1 MTRSADGVPGR
12 FIGAG
17 IPGKTN
23 RLLVTGKGTFV
34 ADIDLPDTVHMAVVR
49 SPYAHARIR
58 GVDTR
63 AADALPG
70 VVATITGD
78 EVRQHTR
85 PIPTH
90 SPALGEKPCP
100 IYALAIDMVRY
111 AGEPVAAVVAI
122 DRFTAIQ
129 AAQLVD
135 VDYEE
140 RAPVVD
146 PLAALEPN
154 SPLVVEEWG
163 DNILS
168 SRVQT
173 HGDPDARLRAAAGR
187 VQGTVR
193 TQRYT
198 GASIEPRGYIARY
211 ERFRDKLTLWAST
224 QSPHSLRLFLAETLG
239 MRENQIQVIEPHV
252 GGAFGLKLPT
262 YPEEPLICYLAMKLE
277 RPVRWIEERT
287 ENLLAG
293 GHAREMQLDFEAGY
307 EPDGRVT
314 ALKVRLIADLGA
326 PSALCGWGMANVA
339 AFLIPAMY
347 KIDDVSVERLSVVT
361 NKCPWNAYRAYGK
374 EAACFM
380 LERVMDLVAERT
392 GLDRAAVRLRNF
404 IGADEFPYTQVSGAS
419 LDSGNYQRVLTH
431 ALEMGR
437 WEDFPREQ
445 AEARARGELIG
456 IGVSFELT
464 PEGGCIPQSSLLS
477 AFDGTRI
484 QVRPKGEVVLMTGVT
499 SPGCGNET
507 GIAQIVADE
516 LGVSPDD
523 IEVIQ
528 GDTDACPFGLG
539 NSSSRSVIFGG
550 NAAKLAAGDLRQKM
564 ARVAARMLEVTPD
577 DLDVA
582 HGRFA
587 VKGAPT
593 RFLAFA
599 DVAGK
604 IYRDAF
610 SLPVYEEEPG
620 LDVTRYFRHGNFDA
634 MNKSPD
640 ADGRLNFYATWPN
653 GATIAVVRVD
663 PDTGVVKVLRLMS
676 VHDAG
681 VLVNPMLVDANLHGS
696 FAQALGG
703 ALYEHLVYDDSG
715 QLLTATFMDY
725 TLPTAVDVPSFRIEH
740 ECTPAPFNPLGAKG
754 AGESGIS
761 GPMAAIASAIDD
773 ALRQVGIVTRV
784 MEMPFTPA
792 RVWRSIEEARASGA
806 GPAR

>member
-1 MTRSADGVPGR
+1 MTRSADETPGR
-12 FIGAG
+12 FIGAA

-23 RLLVTGKGTFV
+23 RLLVAGNGVYV
-34 ADIDLPDTVHMAVVR
+34 ADIEMPNMLHMAVVR

-58 GVDTR
+58 SIDTNG
-63 AADALPG
+63 AHGLPG
-70 VVATITGD
+70 VVATIVGE
-78 EVRQHTR
+78 EVRQHTN

-90 SPALGEKPCP
+90 SPALGERPCP
-100 IYALAIDMVRY
+100 IYALAIDVVRY
-111 AGEPVAAVVAI
+111 AGEPVAAVVAT
-122 DRFTAIQ
+122 DRFTAVR
-129 AAQLVD
+129 AAQLVEVEYD
-135 VDYEE
+135 ELP
-140 RAPVVD
+140 PVVD
-146 PLAALEPN
+146 PLAALEPG
-154 SPLVVEEWG
+154 SPLVVEDWG

-173 HGDPDARLRAAAGR
+173 HGDPDGRLATASGR
-187 VQGTVR
+187 VLGTVR

-198 GASIEPRGYIARY
+198 GASIEPRGYVARY

-262 YPEEPLICYLAMKLE
+262 YPEEPLICYLARKLE

-287 ENLLAG
+287 ENLIAG
-293 GHAREMQLDFEAGY
+293 GHAREMQLDFDAGY
-307 EPDGRVT
+307 EPDGRVV
-314 ALKVRLIADLGA
+314 ALKVRLVADLGA

-347 KIDDVSVERLSVVT
+347 KISDVSVERLSVVT

-392 GLDRAAVRLRNF
+392 GLDRAEVRFRNF
-404 IGADEFPYTQVSGAS
+404 IGPDEFPYTQVSGAS

-431 ALEMGR
+431 ALEMGC
-437 WEDFPREQ
+437 WTDFPREQ

-477 AFDGTRI
+477 AYDGARI

-528 GDTDACPFGLG
+528 GDTDVCPFGLG

-550 NAAKLAAGDLRQKM
+550 NAAKLAATDLRHKM
-564 ARVAARMLEVTPD
+564 TRVAARMLEVRPEE
-577 DLDVA
+577 LEA
-582 HGRFA
+582 RHGRFV
-587 VKGAPT
+587 VKGAPS
-593 RFLAFA
+593 RFLPFA

-604 IYRDAF
+604 IHRDAF

-634 MNKSPD
+634 MNKSPVPE
-640 ADGRLNFYATWPN
+640 GRLNFYSTWPN

-663 PDTGVVKVLRLMS
+663 PDTGLVKVIRLMS

-681 VLVNPMLVDANLHGS
+681 VLVNPMLVNANLHGS

-703 ALYEHLVYDDSG
+703 ALYEHLVYDESG

-740 ECTPAPFNPLGAKG
+740 ECTPSPFNPLGAKG

-773 ALRQVGIVTRV
+773 ALRQVGIATHV

-792 RVWRSIEEARASGA
+792 RVWRYIQDARAAAAGA
-806 GPAR
+806 AR